1 MSSRSRTC
9 THAFHDHSIF
19 TGTDRSSYF
28 RARRQAAD
36 RDQSFFS
43 FIITAS
49 STFTTPIIIL
59 LSIFEQI
66 PTYCNQYRP
75 GQPLW
80 KSADF
85 QTQNI
90 FTIKCLVS
98 SWYDRI
104 RKDMT
109 ARSNQSFT
117 GREEMTLI
125 IFELYTPNYG
135 RAARKFLQTTK
146 SELFTRR
153 YNILIQ
159 NYVIR
164 FDSIRFDSIHFIWSE
179 NEAEMPLALQCGRTT
194 NTKKPHSEYL
204 NLLAE

>member
-1 MSSRSRTC
+1 
-9 THAFHDHSIF
+9 
-19 TGTDRSSYF
+19 
-28 RARRQAAD
+28 
-36 RDQSFFS
+36 
-43 FIITAS
+43 
-49 STFTTPIIIL
+49 
-59 LSIFEQI
+59 
-66 PTYCNQYRP
+66 
-75 GQPLW
+75 
-80 KSADF
+80 
-85 QTQNI
+85 
-90 FTIKCLVS
+90 
-98 SWYDRI
+98 
-104 RKDMT
+104 
-109 ARSNQSFT
+109 
-117 GREEMTLI
+117 MTLI